1 MMNDTIVALAT
12 APLESAI
19 GVIRLSGNKSFEIAS
34 KIFDKYQEFEGAN
47 KIRYGRIIDK
57 EKGNV
62 VDDVLMFFFKG
73 PKSYTGEDVVEIS
86 CHGGL
91 VVINQIL
98 KLCLKYGARMAERG
112 EFTKQAFINGKMDLV
127 QAESIHDLIVAKTE
141 DAATLAL
148 NGLKGNTSINIK
160 VLRQKLVD
168 LISHIEVNIDYPEYE
183 DIEQLTNDTLI
194 PLIKDLIKEMKII
207 LDDAEVGKIIK
218 EGIQIAIVGK
228 PNVGKSSLLNAFLEE
243 DKAIVTNIEG
253 TTRDIVEGNVV
264 LNGLPINFIDTAGI
278 RNPTD
283 EVEAIGIKKSEA
295 YIEKADL
302 ILFVVDGSSKLSEYD
317 RKILD
322 LVKDKKHIVVI
333 NKSDLQKEIELEGVE
348 ISALDQNID
357 RLKKEIVKKIQIDV
371 SSYKDKGLLSNTRQ
385 IGLMKQALESLN
397 NAYKACLSYTPVDL
411 LEIDVRASLDAIL
424 DLLGERSKVDLD
436 KEIFS
441 KFCLGK

>member
-34 KIFDKYQEFEGAN
+34 NIFDKYQEFEDAN
-47 KIRYGRIIDK
+47 KIRYGRIINK
-57 EKGNV
+57 ENNKI

-141 DAATLAL
+141 DAANLEL
-148 NGLKGNTSINIK
+148 NRLKGSKSINIK

-183 DIEQLTNDTLI
+183 DIEQLTNDTLM
-194 PLIKDLIKEMKII
+194 PLIKDLIKEIKAI

-253 TTRDIVEGNVV
+253 TTRDIVEGSII

-283 EVEAIGIKKSEA
+283 EVEAIGIKKSES

-302 ILFVVDGSSKLSEYD
+302 ILFVVDGSSKITEYD
-317 RKILD
+317 KKILE
-322 LVKDKKHIVVI
+322 LVKDKKHIIVI
-333 NKSDLQKEIELEGVE
+333 NKSDLKKENELEGIE

-357 RLKKEIVKKIQIDV
+357 KLKEEIVKKIQIDV

-397 NAYKACLSYTPVDL
+397 NAYNACLCYTPVDL

>member
-19 GVIRLSGNKSFEIAS
+19 GVIRLSGNKSFEIA
-34 KIFDKYQEFEGAN
+34 KNIFDKYQDFDGVN

-57 EKGNV
+57 DNSKV

-98 KLCLKYGARMAERG
+98 KLCIKYGARMAERG

-127 QAESIHDLIVAKTE
+127 QAESIHDLITAKTE
-141 DAATLAL
+141 DSASLAL
-148 NGLKGNTSINIK
+148 NGLKGNTSKNVRVI
-160 VLRQKLVD
+160 RQKLVD

-183 DIEQLTNDTLI
+183 DIEQLTNETLK
-194 PLIKDLIKEMKII
+194 PLIKDLIEDMKNILKE
-207 LDDAEVGKIIK
+207 AEVGKIIK

-243 DKAIVTNIEG
+243 EKAIVTNIEG
-253 TTRDIVEGNVV
+253 TTRDIVEGNIV
-264 LNGLPINFIDTAGI
+264 LNGIPLNFIDTAGI
-278 RNPTD
+278 RNPKD
-283 EVEAIGIKKSEA
+283 EVEAIGIKKSES

-317 RKILD
+317 KKIFELI
-322 LVKDKKHIVVI
+322 KEKKYIVVI
-333 NKSDLQKEIELEGVE
+333 NKSDLNKEVELDGVE
-348 ISALDQNID
+348 ISALNQNID
-357 RLKKEIVKKIQIDV
+357 KLKEEIIKKIQIDV

-397 NAYKACLSYTPVDL
+397 NAYFACLSYTPVDL

>member
-19 GVIRLSGNKSFEIAS
+19 GVIRLSGNKAFEIAS
-34 KIFDKYQEFEGAN
+34 NIFDKYQEFEGAN

-57 EKGNV
+57 EKNKI

-141 DAATLAL
+141 DAANLAL
-148 NGLKGNTSINIK
+148 NGLKGSTSINIK

-183 DIEQLTNDTLI
+183 DIEQLTNDTLM
-194 PLIKDLIKEMKII
+194 PLIKDLIKEMKAI

-253 TTRDIVEGNVV
+253 TTRDIVEGSII

-283 EVEAIGIKKSEA
+283 EVEAIGIKKSES

-302 ILFVVDGSSKLSEYD
+302 ILFVVDGSSKITEYD
-317 RKILD
+317 KKILE
-322 LVKDKKHIVVI
+322 LVKDKKHIIVI
-333 NKSDLQKEIELEGVE
+333 NKSDLKKENELEGIE

-357 RLKKEIVKKIQIDV
+357 KLKEEIVKKIQIDV

-397 NAYKACLSYTPVDL
+397 NAYNACLCYTPVDL

>member
-34 KIFDKYQEFEGAN
+34 NIFDKYQEFEGAN
-47 KIRYGRIIDK
+47 KNRYGRIIDK
-57 EKGNV
+57 EKNKI

-141 DAATLAL
+141 DAANLAL
-148 NGLKGNTSINIK
+148 NGLKGSTSINIK

-183 DIEQLTNDTLI
+183 DIEQLTNDTLM
-194 PLIKDLIKEMKII
+194 PLIKDLIKEIKAI

-253 TTRDIVEGNVV
+253 TTRDIVEGSII

-283 EVEAIGIKKSEA
+283 EVEAIGIKKSES
-295 YIEKADL
+295 YIKKADL
-302 ILFVVDGSSKLSEYD
+302 ILFVVDGSSKITEYD
-317 RKILD
+317 KKILE
-322 LVKDKKHIVVI
+322 LVKDKKHIIVI
-333 NKSDLQKEIELEGVE
+333 NKSDLKKENELEGIE

-357 RLKKEIVKKIQIDV
+357 KLKEEIVKKIQIDV

-397 NAYKACLSYTPVDL
+397 NAYNACLCYTPVDL

>member
-19 GVIRLSGNKSFEIAS
+19 GVIRLSGNKSFEIA
-34 KIFDKYQEFEGAN
+34 KNIFDKYQDFDGVN

-57 EKGNV
+57 DNNKV
-62 VDDVLMFFFKG
+62 VDDVLLFFFKG

-98 KLCLKYGARMAERG
+98 KLCIKYGARMAERG

-127 QAESIHDLIVAKTE
+127 QAESIHDLITAKTE
-141 DAATLAL
+141 DSASLAL
-148 NGLKGNTSINIK
+148 NGLKGNTSKNVRVI
-160 VLRQKLVD
+160 RQKLVD

-183 DIEQLTNDTLI
+183 DIEQLTNETLK
-194 PLIKDLIKEMKII
+194 PLIKDLIDDMKNILKE
-207 LDDAEVGKIIK
+207 AEVGKIIK

-243 DKAIVTNIEG
+243 EKAIVTNIEG
-253 TTRDIVEGNVV
+253 TTRDIVEGNIV
-264 LNGLPINFIDTAGI
+264 LNGIPLNFIDTAGI
-278 RNPTD
+278 RNPKD
-283 EVEAIGIKKSEA
+283 EVEAIGIKKSES

-317 RKILD
+317 KKIFELI
-322 LVKDKKHIVVI
+322 KEKKYIVVI
-333 NKSDLQKEIELEGVE
+333 NKSDLNKEVELDGIE
-348 ISALDQNID
+348 ISALNQNID
-357 RLKKEIVKKIQIDV
+357 KLKEELVKKIQIDV

-397 NAYKACLSYTPVDL
+397 NAYFACLSYTPVDL